1 MNSTSTQEAP
11 GPRLRDR
18 AHPGH
23 DETRAATADN
33 DRSAAEAGNDP
44 DDEARF
50 VAVAEQFGP
59 ALVRLSA
66 GYERDPAQREELVQ
80 EIWLQ
85 LWRALASFRGD
96 ASLRTF
102 VFRVA
107 HNTAVR
113 HVHRAVNRPSK
124 SADVPTETLKTS
136 DDDPESTYAKRHA
149 LAALHTRIAALP
161 PPDREIVI
169 LHLEGISQREI
180 AEITALSPSNVSS
193 RLHRVRQRLREE
205 RRPS

>member
-1 MNSTSTQEAP
+1 MNSALTQKRP
-11 GPRLRDR
+11 GPRPRDR
-18 AHPGH
+18 GHLGH

-33 DRSAAEAGNDP
+33 DRSAAEAGHEP
-44 DDEARF
+44 GDEARF
-50 VAVAEQFGP
+50 VAVAEEFGP

-85 LWRALASFRGD
+85 LWRALPGFRGD

-113 HVHRAVNRPSK
+113 HVHRATHRPSK
-124 SADVPTETLKTS
+124 SADPAPETLAAS
-136 DDDPESTYAKRHA
+136 DDDPESTYAQRHA
-149 LAALHTRIAALP
+149 LAALHARIAALP

-169 LHLEGISQREI
+169 LHLEGVPQREI
-180 AEITALSPSNVSS
+180 AEITSLSPSNVSS

-205 RRPS
+205 RRSS

>member
-1 MNSTSTQEAP
+1 MNSTSTQQPP